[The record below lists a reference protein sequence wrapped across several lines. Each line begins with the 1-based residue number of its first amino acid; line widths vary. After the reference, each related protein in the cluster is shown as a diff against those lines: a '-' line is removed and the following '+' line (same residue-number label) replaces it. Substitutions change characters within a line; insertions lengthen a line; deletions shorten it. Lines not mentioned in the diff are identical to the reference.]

1 MSRAAAPQRPKV
13 RRLPEPDTCP
23 VTHKDRWPDK
33 RAAVEVLHRAQVSRR
48 RAEEAGLTS
57 RRQECRTYRCPFCA
71 GWHTTSQT
79 YRYKATA

>member
-1 MSRAAAPQRPKV
+1 MSRVAAPQKPKV
-13 RRLPEPDTCP
+13 RRLPEPGICP

-57 RRQECRTYRCPFCA
+57 RRQECRAYRCPSCA
-71 GWHTTSQT
+71 GWHTTSQAV
-79 YRYKATA
+79 RFQSAA